1 MGPSCGGLR
10 RLGAR
15 RSPASSF
22 LHRLCDSES
31 RPRASK
37 SKKVWGGGQ
46 GRHESGTLD
55 IQGFYCLFVSIWFI
69 LPTELE
75 DSFRNDPWAIASLG
89 HFIWKRNNC
98 PFKSVATK
106 WQNKHLKIEN
116 WLIFFVLVEKEGKG
130 KILLFELSF
139 KNELA

>member
-1 MGPSCGGLR
+1 MGPSCGGLS

-98 PFKSVATK
+98 FNRK
-106 WQNKHLKIEN
+106 
-116 WLIFFVLVEKEGKG
+116 
-130 KILLFELSF
+130 
-139 KNELA
+139 